1 MRYGRV
7 GALTAGFQDRLDDQ
21 EDTMT
26 AAAIRWIEDISLQ
39 DADAVGGKAAN
50 LGELMR
56 GKFPVPPGF
65 VVTADAYL
73 DAMGAAG
80 VRSALLGCVQ
90 QSHPLDY
97 ESLLAASNEARRL
110 ITTTGIPGSLREQI
124 VEAAKKLAI
133 ERDRETPISVVVRSS
148 AVGEDASDTSYAGMN
163 DTFTNLTAIDEI
175 LDAVVDCWASLFGQ
189 RVLAYRGYQHIEIE
203 PRIAVIVQRMIP
215 SNRSGVMFTIDPAST
230 DASRLVIEAA
240 LGLGE
245 VVVSGQ
251 VEPDTYRVRRG
262 TDERALSIDS
272 ARIGHQSFK
281 ISKDA
286 LGHDLRIDLPAE
298 VGDARVLTDSDVLA
312 IAKIGLA
319 IERHYG
325 APQDIEWAIGASHK
339 VWIVQSRPITTNGH
353 VDGADSADTAQPA
366 TGSIPPFLI
375 GLGAAP
381 GLATGRV
388 RLIASPE
395 DGHLLRDGEILV
407 APMTSPDWVPTIRRS
422 AAIITDGG
430 GLTCHAAIVSR
441 EIGVPAVV
449 GCHNATSAL
458 RDGEI
463 ITVDGAR
470 GVVHLG
476 NVVAELE
483 LAASRDSAASISMRS
498 GPLVDVPVQEL
509 ATKLYVNLAFPDRAE
524 AAAATAGV
532 DGVGLLRAEFLLT
545 DALNGTHPQA
555 FIAAGGAEQFIER
568 MTESLL
574 RITRPFFP
582 RPVIYRTTDFR
593 SNEFRAL
600 KGGAAFE
607 PVEENPMI
615 GFRGCFRYTKDPEIF
630 GLELEALAR
639 VREQT
644 PNLHV
649 MLPFVRTAWELE
661 ECLELIDRSRLG
673 GQRDLRRWI
682 MAEVP
687 SVIYRVGE
695 YAAMGIDGVSIGSN
709 DLTQLML
716 GVDRDSE
723 ICAELFDERDVAV
736 LAAIRQIIES
746 AHHAG
751 ITSSLCGQAPSNSPE
766 FAEQLVRFGITS
778 VSVNPD
784 SVAVTRAQIAR
795 AEAQLVADHDR
806 ERTPT
811 TLAVGTETDT
821 NQGEAS

>member
-1 MRYGRV
+1 
-7 GALTAGFQDRLDDQ
+7 
-21 EDTMT
+21 MT
-26 AAAIRWIEDISLQ
+26 APAIRWIEDLTSQ
-39 DADAVGGKAAN
+39 DAGDVGGKAAN
-50 LGELMR
+50 LGELIR

-65 VVTADAYL
+65 VITADAYL
-73 DAMGAAG
+73 DTMGAAG
-80 VRSALLGCVQ
+80 VRSRLLACVQ

-97 ESLLAASNEARRL
+97 ESLLAASNEARR
-110 ITTTGIPGSLREQI
+110 IIRETGIPSGLRQEI
-124 VEAAKKLAI
+124 VDAVKRLAVD
-133 ERDRETPISVVVRSS
+133 RDREMPISVVVRSS
-148 AVGEDASDTSYAGMN
+148 AVGEDAGDTSYAGMN
-163 DTFTNLTAIDEI
+163 DTFTNLTSVDEI

-189 RVLAYRGYQHIEIE
+189 RVLAYRGYQGIETE
-203 PRIAVIVQRMIP
+203 PRIAVVVQRMIA
-215 SNRSGVMFTIDPAST
+215 SSRAGVMFTIDPAST
-230 DASRLVIEAA
+230 DASRMVIEAA

-272 ARIGHQSFK
+272 ARIGHQRFK
-281 ISKDA
+281 ISKDS
-286 LGHDLRIDLPAE
+286 LGHDLRIDLPAG

-312 IAKIGLA
+312 IAKLGLA
-319 IERHYG
+319 IERHFG
-325 APQDIEWAIGASHK
+325 APQDIEWAIGSSHK
-339 VWIVQSRPITTNGH
+339 VWIVQSRPITTNGKA
-353 VDGADSADTAQPA
+353 G
-366 TGSIPPFLI
+366 GSPEQIEARPGVVAPFLI

-381 GLATGRV
+381 GITTGRV
-388 RLIASPE
+388 RVISTPE
-395 DGHLLRDGEILV
+395 DGQLLRDGEILV

-422 AAIITDGG
+422 AAIVTDGG

-449 GCHNATSAL
+449 GCHNATAAL
-458 RDGEI
+458 RDGEV

-483 LAASRDSAASISMRS
+483 RERAEEVTAVRPTPIME
-498 GPLVDVPVQEL
+498 VPVQGL
-509 ATKLYVNLAFPDRAE
+509 ATKLYVNLAFPERAEE
-524 AAAATAGV
+524 AAALEGV

-545 DALNGTHPQA
+545 EALSGTHPQA
-555 FIAAGGAEQFIER
+555 FIAAGGGEQFIDR

-574 RITRPFFP
+574 RITTPFFP

-607 PVEENPMI
+607 PEEDNPMI
-615 GFRGCFRYTKDPEIF
+615 GYRGCFRYTKDPEIF

-639 VREQT
+639 VRERT

-687 SVIYRVGE
+687 SVIYRIPE
-695 YAAMGIDGVSIGSN
+695 YASMGIDGVSIGSN

-723 ICAELFDERDVAV
+723 ICAELFDERDAAV
-736 LAAIRQIIES
+736 MAAIRQIIES
-746 AHHAG
+746 AHQAG

-766 FAEQLVRFGITS
+766 FAEKLVRFGITS

-784 SVAVTRAQIAR
+784 SVEIARSHIAR
-795 AEAQLVADHDR
+795 AEAELVR
-806 ERTPT
+806 EGEREPAPST
-811 TLAVGTETDT
+811 VVVSTDPKP
-821 NQGEAS
+821 NEGDAS

>member
-1 MRYGRV
+1 M
-7 GALTAGFQDRLDDQ
+7 
-21 EDTMT
+21 
-26 AAAIRWIEDISLQ
+26 
-39 DADAVGGKAAN
+39 
-50 LGELMR
+50 
-56 GKFPVPPGF
+56 
-65 VVTADAYL
+65 
-73 DAMGAAG
+73 
-80 VRSALLGCVQ
+80 Q

-97 ESLLAASNEARRL
+97 ESLLSASNEARRI
-110 ITTTGIPGSLREQI
+110 ITSAGIPGSIREEI
-124 VEAAKKLAI
+124 VDAIKTLAI
-133 ERDRETPISVVVRSS
+133 DRDRQTAISVAVRSS
-148 AVGEDASDTSYAGMN
+148 AVGEDAGDTSYAGMN
-163 DTFTNLTAIDEI
+163 DTFTNLSTVDEI
-175 LDAVVDCWASLFGQ
+175 LAAVVDCWASLYGQ
-189 RVLAYRGYQHIEIE
+189 RVLAYRGYQGIDAE
-203 PRIAVIVQRMIP
+203 PRIAVVVQRMIP
-215 SNRSGVMFTIDPAST
+215 SNRSGVMFTVDPAST
-230 DASRLVIEAA
+230 DASRMVIEAA

-251 VEPDTYRVRRG
+251 VEPDTYRVHRG
-262 TDERALSIDS
+262 TDDRSLSIDTV
-272 ARIGHQSFK
+272 RIGHQGFK
-281 ISKDA
+281 IATDA
-286 LGHDLRIDLPAE
+286 LGHDLRIELPDEIA
-298 VGDARVLTDSDVLA
+298 DSRVLTDSDLLGLA
-312 IAKIGLA
+312 RLGLA

-325 APQDIEWAIGASHK
+325 QPQDIEWAIGSSHK

-353 VDGADSADTAQPA
+353 AQGSAARSTVRSGALA
-366 TGSIPPFLI
+366 PFLI

-381 GLATGRV
+381 GVVTGRV
-388 RLIASPE
+388 RVIGSPE
-395 DGHLLRDGEILV
+395 DGHLLRDGEVLV

-449 GCHNATSAL
+449 GCRDATAAL
-458 RDGEI
+458 RDGEV
-463 ITVDGAR
+463 ITVDGTR

-483 LAASRDSAASISMRS
+483 REHVDSVSVLRS
-498 GPLVDVPVQEL
+498 APVVDMPVQEL

-524 AAAATAGV
+524 SAAAMDGV

-545 DALNGTHPQA
+545 EALSGTHPQA
-555 FIAAGGAEQFIER
+555 FIASGGAEQFIDR

-574 RITRPFFP
+574 RITTPFFP

-607 PVEENPMI
+607 PEESNPMI
-615 GFRGCFRYTKDPEIF
+615 GFRGCFRYTRDPEIF

-639 VREQT
+639 VRERT

-673 GQRDLRRWI
+673 PQRDLRRWI

-687 SVIYRVGE
+687 SVIYRVAE

-716 GVDRDSE
+716 GVDRDSQ
-723 ICAELFDERDVAV
+723 ICAELFDERDAAV
-736 LAAIRQIIES
+736 MAAIGQIIES
-746 AHHAG
+746 AHRAG

-778 VSVNPD
+778 VSVDPD
-784 SVAVTRAQIAR
+784 SVVATRAHIAR
-795 AEAQLVADHDR
+795 AEAQSVADHLTLDI
-806 ERTPT
+806 EPQLVPT
-811 TLAVGTETDT
+811 SDPNSNE
-821 NQGEAS
+821 GEAQ

>member
-1 MRYGRV
+1 
-7 GALTAGFQDRLDDQ
+7 
-21 EDTMT
+21 MT
-26 AAAIRWIEDISLQ
+26 APTIRWIDDLTLEDS
-39 DADAVGGKAAN
+39 DSVGGKAAN
-50 LGELMR
+50 LGELLAA
-56 GKFPVPPGF
+56 KFPVPPGF
-65 VVTADAYL
+65 VITADAYL

-80 VRSALLGCVQ
+80 VRSELLACVQ
-90 QSHPLDY
+90 HSHPLEY

-110 ITTTGIPGSLREQI
+110 ILEAGLPGSLRQQI
-124 VEAAKKLAI
+124 VDAVKRLAI
-133 ERDRETPISVVVRSS
+133 DRDRGTPISVVVRSS
-148 AVGEDASDTSYAGMN
+148 AVGEDTGDTSYAGMN
-163 DTFTNLTAIDEI
+163 DTFTNLSTIDEI
-175 LDAVVDCWASLFGQ
+175 LEAVLNCWVSLYGQ
-189 RVLAYRGYQHIEIE
+189 RVLAYRGMQGLDSE
-203 PRIAVIVQRMIP
+203 PRIAVVVQRMIP
-215 SNRSGVMFTIDPAST
+215 SNRSGVMFTVDPAST
-230 DASRLVIEAA
+230 DASRMVIEAA

-251 VEPDTYRVRRG
+251 VEPDTYRVHRNS
-262 TDERALSIDS
+262 DERSLSLDS
-272 ARIGHQSFK
+272 VRVGHQRFK
-281 ISKDA
+281 IATDA
-286 LGHDLRIDLPAE
+286 LGHDLRIELPDE
-298 VGDARVLTDSDVLA
+298 VADARVLTDTDVLA
-312 IAKIGLA
+312 ISKLGLA

-325 APQDIEWAIGASHK
+325 SPQDIEWAIGAGHK

-353 VDGADSADTAQPA
+353 SGDGHAGTGHAGEGHAGGPA
-366 TGSIPPFLI
+366 AGEDLGPGAIAPFLI

-381 GLATGRV
+381 GVVTGRV
-388 RLIASPE
+388 RTIAAPE

-449 GCHNATSAL
+449 GCRHATDAL

-463 ITVDGAR
+463 ITVDGSR

-476 NVVAELE
+476 NVVAQLE
-483 LAASRDSAASISMRS
+483 RQQRGTAAVVRSSALADM
-498 GPLVDVPVQEL
+498 PVQEL

-524 AAAATAGV
+524 MAAATDGV

-555 FIAAGGAEQFIER
+555 FLASGGSEQFVER
-568 MTESLL
+568 MTASLL
-574 RITRPFFP
+574 RITTPFFP

-600 KGGAAFE
+600 KGGSAFE
-607 PVEENPMI
+607 PVEDNPMI
-615 GFRGCFRYTKDPEIF
+615 GYRGCFRYTKDPEIF

-639 VREQT
+639 VRERT

-649 MLPFVRTAWELE
+649 MLPFVRTTWELE

-673 GQRDLRRWI
+673 GQRDLRRWV

-687 SVIYRVGE
+687 SVIYRVAE

-723 ICAELFDERDVAV
+723 MCAELFDERDAAV

-746 AHHAG
+746 AHRAG
-751 ITSSLCGQAPSNSPE
+751 ITSSLCGQAPSNCPE

-784 SVAVTRAQIAR
+784 SVVATREHIAR
-795 AEAQLVADHDR
+795 AEAQLVAEQTSSAPHAQLV
-806 ERTPT
+806 PT
-811 TLAVGTETDT
+811 TDLNID
-821 NQGEAS
+821 QGEAL

>member
-1 MRYGRV
+1 
-7 GALTAGFQDRLDDQ
+7 
-21 EDTMT
+21 MT
-26 AAAIRWIEDISLQ
+26 APAIRWIKDLSLA
-39 DADAVGGKAAN
+39 DADTVGGKAAN
-50 LGELMR
+50 LGELVQAN
-56 GKFPVPPGF
+56 FPVPPGF
-65 VVTADAYL
+65 VIGADAYL
-73 DAMGAAG
+73 AAMGDAG
-80 VRSALLGCVQ
+80 VRSQLLGCVR
-90 QSHPLDY
+90 QSHPLDD
-97 ESLLAASNEARRL
+97 ESLLAASNEARRI
-110 ITTTGIPGSLREQI
+110 ITGVGIPDALRQLI
-124 VEAAKKLAI
+124 IEAVKELAI
-133 ERDRETPISVVVRSS
+133 DRNGSTPSAVVVRSS
-148 AVGEDASDTSYAGMN
+148 AIGEDAGDTSYAGMN
-163 DTFTNLTAIDEI
+163 DTFTNLMTVDEI
-175 LDAVVDCWASLFGQ
+175 LNAVVNCWASLFGQ
-189 RVLAYRGYQHIEIE
+189 RVLAYRGFQDVVDE
-203 PRIAVIVQRMIP
+203 PRIAVVVQRMI
-215 SNRSGVMFTIDPAST
+215 SANRSGVMFTVDPASA
-230 DASRLVIEAA
+230 DASRMVIEAA

-251 VEPDTYRVRRG
+251 VEPDTYRIHRAS
-262 TDERALSIDS
+262 DERSLSIDTV
-272 ARIGHQSFK
+272 RIGHQGFK
-281 ISKDA
+281 IATDA
-286 LGHDLRIDLPAE
+286 LGHDLRVDLPDQIA
-298 VGDARVLTDSDVLA
+298 DARVLTDSDLMS
-312 IAKIGLA
+312 IAKLGLA

-325 APQDIEWAIGASHK
+325 SPQDIEWAIGSSHK

-353 VDGADSADTAQPA
+353 TKGDAALIADRPGAIA
-366 TGSIPPFLI
+366 PFLI

-388 RLIASPE
+388 RLISSPE

-422 AAIITDGG
+422 AGILTDGG

-449 GCHNATSAL
+449 GCRNATSAL
-458 RDGEI
+458 RSGEI

-476 NVVAELE
+476 NVLAELE
-483 LAASRDSAASISMRS
+483 REHRNATTVLRSATAVNM
-498 GPLVDVPVQEL
+498 PVQEL

-524 AAAATAGV
+524 AAAAMEGV

-545 DALNGTHPQA
+545 EALSGTHPQA
-555 FIAAGGAEQFIER
+555 FVASGGAEQFIDR

-574 RITRPFFP
+574 RITTPFFP

-600 KGGAAFE
+600 RGGSSFE
-607 PVEENPMI
+607 PVEDNPMI
-615 GFRGCFRYTKDPEIF
+615 GYRGCFRYTKDPEVF

-649 MLPFVRTAWELE
+649 MLPFVRTTWELE
-661 ECLELIDRSRLG
+661 ECLELIERSRLG

-687 SVIYRVGE
+687 SVIYRVAE

-723 ICAELFDERDVAV
+723 ICSELFDESDAAV

-746 AHHAG
+746 AQSAG

-784 SVAVTRAQIAR
+784 SVVATREHIAR
-795 AEAQLVADHDR
+795 AEAQLVADHAL
-806 ERTPT
+806 EISHHQ
-811 TLAVGTETDT
+811 LVAIT
-821 NQGEAS
+821 NPNRHEGEAQ

>member
-1 MRYGRV
+1 
-7 GALTAGFQDRLDDQ
+7 
-21 EDTMT
+21 MT
-26 AAAIRWIEDISLQ
+26 APAIRWIEDISLQ
-39 DADAVGGKAAN
+39 DADVVGGKAAN
-50 LGELMR
+50 LGALMR

-65 VVTADAYL
+65 VITADAYL

-80 VRSALLGCVQ
+80 VRSELLACVQ
-90 QSHPLDY
+90 RSHPLDY
-97 ESLLAASNEARRL
+97 ESLLGASNEARRL
-110 ITTTGIPGSLREQI
+110 ITSTGIPDSLREQI
-124 VEAAKKLAI
+124 VDAVKRLAI

-148 AVGEDASDTSYAGMN
+148 AVGEDAGDTSYAGMN
-163 DTFTNLTAIDEI
+163 DTFTNLTTIDEI
-175 LDAVVDCWASLFGQ
+175 LGAVVDCWSSLYGQ
-189 RVLAYRGYQHIEIE
+189 RVLAYRGYQRIETE
-203 PRIAVIVQRMIP
+203 PRIAVVVQRMIA
-215 SNRSGVMFTIDPAST
+215 SSRAGVMFTIDPAST
-230 DASRLVIEAA
+230 DASRMVIEAA

-262 TDERALSIDS
+262 SDERALSIDS

-286 LGHDLRIDLPAE
+286 LGHDLRIELPAE
-298 VGDARVLTDSDVLA
+298 VGDARVLTDTDVLS
-312 IAKIGLA
+312 IAKLGLA

-353 VDGADSADTAQPA
+353 VEGSAASPSTAPGAIA
-366 TGSIPPFLI
+366 PFLI

-381 GLATGRV
+381 GIATGRV
-388 RLIASPE
+388 RSIASPL

-422 AAIITDGG
+422 AAIVTDGG

-449 GCHNATSAL
+449 GCHNATAAL

-463 ITVDGAR
+463 VTVDGAR

-483 LAASRDSAASISMRS
+483 RERSRESAASTSLRS
-498 GPLVDVPVQEL
+498 TPLIDVPVQEL

-524 AAAATAGV
+524 EAAAIDGV

-545 DALNGTHPQA
+545 EALDGTHPEA
-555 FIAAGGAEQFIER
+555 FIAAGGGEQFIER

-574 RITRPFFP
+574 RITTPFFP

-607 PVEENPMI
+607 PVEDNPMI
-615 GFRGCFRYTKDPEIF
+615 GYRGCFRYTKDPEIF

-639 VREQT
+639 VRERT

-723 ICAELFDERDVAV
+723 ICAELFDERDAAV

-766 FAEQLVRFGITS
+766 FAEHLVRFGITS

-784 SVAVTRAQIAR
+784 SVAATRAQIAR
-795 AEAQLVADHDR
+795 AEAQLVVDHDR
-806 ERTPT
+806 ERTPS
-811 TLAVGTETDT
+811 TLVLGADPNTEEGDAT
-821 NQGEAS
+821 